1 MSLYS
6 VSIIEDLANVDF
18 EELVIVVL
26 RQGSLQSRAQSH
38 GEYVVD
44 AVIAQKMMLEEGKS
58 QKAQEEIIMRSN
70 ELTKASIIPA

>member
-58 QKAQEEIIMRSN
+58 RKQKIED
-70 ELTKASIIPA
+70 TKKSS